1 MLQHELLEL
10 PRHARSREIS
20 YNNMKCSIIKIE
32 ESYGAPLGKT
42 LAVNLIPLWLASIRH
57 APQL

>member
-1 MLQHELLEL
+1 MIKLAVAEL
-10 PRHARSREIS
+10 PRHACSREIS

-42 LAVNLIPLWLASIRH
+42 LAVNLIPLWFASIRH